1 LEEIA
6 MHRRPLVVPVLCLLF
21 GALLG
26 GLPALRTM
34 AQDSDPAAL
43 GQGFVGS
50 WVITFPGGGEGN
62 QVLATLTSDGT
73 YIDDSWAPYPAEEG
87 APNTFEYR
95 SAGHGVWVATGER
108 TADLTLMLMH
118 SDENGRWLRTDTL
131 NVKMTLSEDGETLHS
146 DLGSFQHDAK
156 RMHVRHD

>member
-1 LEEIA
+1 
-6 MHRRPLVVPVLCLLF
+6 MRRRAIVIPVLCLLL
-21 GALLG
+21 GVLIG
-26 GLPALRTM
+26 GLPSLRAA
-34 AQDSDPAAL
+34 AQDPDPTAL

-62 QVLATLTSDGT
+62 QILATLTSDGT
-73 YIDDSWAPYPAEEG
+73 YLDDSWAPYPAEAG
-87 APNTFEYR
+87 APHKLVYR

-146 DLGSFQHDAK
+146 DLGFLQHDAT
-156 RMHVRHD
+156 RMHVLHD